1 MAVAAFKSSSRRGT
15 QSSNTS
21 SSSGRSSTR
30 APNPIRRSRSVS
42 AFSRASL
49 DISTTDFLNKRDNPL
64 FDEAQSAKTLLE
76 TSTRTDSVARSA
88 ESGRTLTRTD
98 SGRRT
103 RSASQCP
110 VSRRHLNYSTSE
122 VPHSEAECK
131 EGNGLKLVGSNR
143 KGSLVGRSENGVTD
157 QVKDL
162 HTWSSWHS
170 SVEVSDCFA
179 ATVSGFQ
186 TQDCDDEASTASS
199 GFGSDEKTI
208 KAVFEQMKSV
218 QEDKPVA
225 SDIYETVRS
234 EVRRAISEIQ
244 IDLESAIQR
253 SNATAIAVANVADIP
268 PNLVNPGAVELVLEI
283 RKEYAK
289 KLEESQERARNLRA
303 DLAVEEHRGRELDR
317 ILKEVLP
324 YPQTPIAQKSRPAH
338 TRKSSIERRRM
349 SKRLAEDAKAYFD
362 ECVSLSTFDSS
373 DFSSQEDPPLTLVGP
388 PTPFGSR
395 VYSTEASS
403 NASVFNL
410 VVSSLIN
417 RSLETLVAGVN
428 CMIFSNMK
436 RGRGRPRRT
445 LDEVVKR
452 DLMESGTRRQ
462 SMNINYEI
470 SESPANDA
478 VGSFH
483 SQVISITDSTET
495 GLRSCFSFAQKPS
508 ETSVLEQD
516 IQQYIKKFEK
526 NVSKSST
533 MRSNY
538 CDPREYSFQSSAES
552 LLIDRVLL
560 KSRIESGSLLL
571 CGGGGYK
578 LLSKFSGIGI

>member
-1 MAVAAFKSSSRRGT
+1 MAVAAFKSSSRRAT
-15 QSSNTS
+15 QSSAPSNAPPNTT

-30 APNPIRRSRSVS
+30 APNPTRRSRSVS
-42 AFSRASL
+42 AFSRGSS
-49 DISTTDFLNKRDNPL
+49 DISTATEFLNKRDNPL
-64 FDEAQSAKTLLE
+64 FFDEKQSATVFLLE
-76 TSTRTDSVARSA
+76 TSTPANSARST
-88 ESGRTLTRTD
+88 EPGRMETGRALFRVN

-110 VSRRHLNYSTSE
+110 VSRRNLNFYTSE
-122 VPHSEAECK
+122 SEAESK

-143 KGSLVGRSENGVTD
+143 KGGLVGRSENGVTG

-162 HTWSSWHS
+162 QTWSSRHLT
-170 SVEVSDCFA
+170 VEVSDSFA
-179 ATVSGFQ
+179 ATLPGLQ
-186 TQDCDDEASTASS
+186 TQTCDDEASTASS

-218 QEDKPVA
+218 QGDMPEA

-253 SNATAIAVANVADIP
+253 SNATSIAVTNVSDVP
-268 PNLVNPGAVELVLEI
+268 PDLVNPGAVELVLEI
-283 RKEYAK
+283 RREYAR

-324 YPQTPIAQKSRPAH
+324 YPKTPIIQKPRPA
-338 TRKSSIERRRM
+338 RKSSIERRRM

-373 DFSSQEDPPLTLVGP
+373 DFSSPEDPPLNFVGP
-388 PTPFGSR
+388 PTPSGSP
-395 VYSTEASS
+395 VCLTEASS
-403 NASVFNL
+403 NASVSNFID
-410 VVSSLIN
+410 LIIN
-417 RSLETLVAGVN
+417 SRLLNFV
-428 CMIFSNMK
+428 
-436 RGRGRPRRT
+436 P
-445 LDEVVKR
+445 
-452 DLMESGTRRQ
+452 ESGTRGQ
-462 SMNINYEI
+462 SMNIHYDI
-470 SESPANDA
+470 SQPPANIDT
-478 VGSFH
+478 VGDFH
-483 SQVISITDSTET
+483 GQVSSITDSTET
-495 GLRSCFSFAQKPS
+495 GSKPCFSFAQKPS
-508 ETSVLEQD
+508 ETSALQQD

-526 NVSKSST
+526 NVLKSST

-571 CGGGGYK
+571 CGGGGNN